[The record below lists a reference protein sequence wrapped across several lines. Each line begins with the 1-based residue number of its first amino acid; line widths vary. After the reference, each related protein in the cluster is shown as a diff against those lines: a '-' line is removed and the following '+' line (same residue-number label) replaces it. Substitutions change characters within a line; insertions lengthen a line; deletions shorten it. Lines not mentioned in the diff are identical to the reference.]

1 MGERT
6 VKLCTLEEAA
16 KYVEDGMRLAIG
28 GFAVYQKPMAMVHAL
43 IRAKRR
49 NLTLVGA
56 CHSIDAD
63 MMIGAGCISRIET
76 SYVGLEKF
84 GLALNYRRAVQ
95 NGDIKVVHYPEVLC
109 WDRFRADREGFPYWP
124 VYFLGGSDIVRYN
137 EEIIPYTCPV
147 TGKPVH
153 ALPAAKPDVVIIH
166 AYAADKYGNVQIQE
180 RYLIPQSQDIIM
192 ARAAKKL
199 IVTAE
204 KIIDTEELYK
214 NPQRT
219 VIASFSTTCVVHVP
233 CGSHPTPTLSVTTT
247 DNSHFQLYADACK
260 TPEGFQEY
268 LDKYVY
274 GTKDFASYLQLAGA
288 CASAGKGE

>member
-6 VKLCTLEEAA
+6 SKLCTLEEA
-16 KYVEDGMRLAIG
+16 VLHVQDGMRIAIG
-28 GFAVYQKPMAMVHAL
+28 GFAVYQKPMAMVQEL
-43 IRAKRR
+43 IRAKKR

-56 CHSIDAD
+56 CNSIDAD
-63 MMIGAGCISRIET
+63 MLIGAGCLSRIET

-84 GLALNYRRAVQ
+84 GLAMNYRRAVQ
-95 NGDIKVVHYPEVLC
+95 NGDIKVVHYPEVLS

-124 VYFLGGSDIVRYN
+124 VYFLSGSDIVKYN
-137 EEIIPYTCPV
+137 PEIIPYTCPV

-153 ALPAAKPDVVIIH
+153 ALPAAKTDVVIIH
-166 AYAADKYGNVQIQE
+166 AYAADQYGNVQIQD
-180 RYLIPQSQDIIM
+180 RYLIPQSQDILM

-247 DNSHFQLYADACK
+247 DEKHFHLYADASK
-260 TPEGFQEY
+260 TPESFKEY
-268 LDKYVY
+268 LDKYIY
-274 GTKDFASYLQLAGA
+274 GVKDFASYLKLTGTDV
-288 CASAGKGE
+288 SSGKE